1 MKLSSPIKVYLKPK
15 KRDIEIETEGLEFK
29 INEKPASTLWE
40 NFGENMKKTELSISD
55 VQTTPV
61 GKWKIDSGIEGL
73 DKEKIDDV
81 LILLTYTHLHKLSLV
96 SNQNPKAE
104 SYRQNSRE
112 CWT

>member
-29 INEKPASTLWE
+29 INEKPASTPWE
-40 NFGENMKKTELSISD
+40 NFGENMKKTELSISN

-81 LILLTYTHLHKLSLV
+81 LILLTYTAS
-96 SNQNPKAE
+96 S
-104 SYRQNSRE
+104 
-112 CWT
+112 